1 MKPEDKQEL
10 IDLINS
16 SDEAADQVF
25 KILRALSVAKLTGQ
39 AIVSPRSKESPIVII
54 SYTQELKDMV
64 EAQLEG
70 TGVRATW
77 DNEELPDVIGISQ
90 KKIDE

>member
-16 SDEAADQVF
+16 SDEVADQVF

-39 AIVSPRSKESPIVII
+39 CIISPKTKESPIVII
-54 SYTQELKDMV
+54 SYTKELKDMI
-64 EAQLEG
+64 ETQLEG

-77 DNEELPDVIGISQ
+77 VDDDIIVHEKSV

>member
-16 SDEAADQVF
+16 DDGTADQVF
-25 KILRALSVAKLTGQ
+25 KILKALSVAQITGQ
-39 AIVSPRSKESPIVII
+39 AIISPRSKESPIVII
-54 SYTQELKDMV
+54 SYTKELKDMI

-77 DNEELPDVIGISQ
+77 
-90 KKIDE
+90 IDD